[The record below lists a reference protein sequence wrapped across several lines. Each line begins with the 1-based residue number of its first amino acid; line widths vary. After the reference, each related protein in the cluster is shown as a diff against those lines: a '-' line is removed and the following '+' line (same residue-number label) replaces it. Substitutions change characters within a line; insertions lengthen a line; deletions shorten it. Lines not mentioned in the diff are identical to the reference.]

1 MEVRD
6 MSLKGRRKRQH
17 NKPGSH
23 VDKYLGLAE
32 KSRQANAADQ
42 TRWERRV
49 AEATQAPAAEV
60 EPTETATE

>member
-42 TRWERRV
+42 TRWERK
-49 AEATQAPAAEV
+49 AAETTQTPTGEA
-60 EPTETATE
+60 EPSETTT